1 MIKNIQKVFERV
13 DHALEG
19 IARFQ
24 TAVLTEVAESGAIL
38 KPEPGRDRSVAKYVL
53 HVNKKPNLDKLGLSF
68 GELIHHLRSALD
80 NLVVTLALHLDQNL
94 SQKDLKPLSF
104 IIAATESEWNSSKN
118 KVKSLPQTYID
129 EIKRV
134 QPFNGFGTFKD
145 RSDNLLVLM
154 RDLDNQDKH
163 YFQIVPSTNQLSG
176 GFNLS
181 LEFEDDAAA
190 ERAGPPRMIIR
201 DIKFEDNT
209 NLFDIEVNEPIKDI
223 VGKYNVEAELI
234 VESNGIRYNAVS
246 ILLQL
251 VSVVQVI
258 VDCIQ
263 AIEDPDCGT
272 FRVLKKA

>member
-1 MIKNIQKVFERV
+1 MIKNIQKVFERI
-13 DHALEG
+13 DYALEG
-19 IARFQ
+19 IAKFQ
-24 TAVLTEVAESGAIL
+24 TAIVTEVAASGAIL
-38 KPEPGRDRSVAKYVL
+38 KPEPGRDGNVARFIL
-53 HVNKKPNLDKLGLSF
+53 HIKKKPNLDKLGLSF

-80 NLVVTLALHLDQNL
+80 NLIVTTGLYLQPNL
-94 SQKDLKPLSF
+94 SQKELKHLSF

-118 KVKSLPQTYID
+118 NVKVLPQAYID

-134 QPFNGFGTFKD
+134 QPFNGFGTLKD
-145 RSDNLLVLM
+145 RLDNLLVLM
-154 RDLDNQDKH
+154 RDLDNKDKH
-163 YFQIVPSTNQLSG
+163 HFQIVPSTNQLSG
-176 GFNLS
+176 GLDFS
-181 LEFEDDAAA
+181 LEFEDGAAA
-190 ERAGPPRMIIR
+190 ERAGPPIMTIR

-223 VGKYNVEAELI
+223 VGRYNVEAELI

-251 VSVVQVI
+251 VSIVQVI

-263 AIEDPDCGT
+263 AIEDPNCRT